1 MVSSITR
8 YERDECI
15 NISPFPFGDGLGS
28 FQNETFRNGI
38 NSESHGKFVH
48 SPQLLLLDLSRFA
61 LPPFTLMLT
70 SFYASGSFEVAT
82 HLLRHP
88 KKVVASYVRHFDRY
102 NYNETF

>member
-1 MVSSITR
+1 MPRIKYLRYVRLGNETFLVIFKTQWTSITR

-48 SPQLLLLDLSRFA
+48 SPQLLLLDLSRYA
-61 LPPFTLMLT
+61 VTPFTLMLT
-70 SFYASGSFEVAT
+70 SFYASGSFGVDSA
-82 HLLRHP
+82 
-88 KKVVASYVRHFDRY
+88 
-102 NYNETF
+102 